1 MDPAEMF
8 IVPNLPWIIGGGMSL
23 GALAIGGWVF
33 TTWLRVRH
41 GYPLENSWGKAM
53 HPTKTPEAE
62 RMVATLAEENCHLRT
77 ELGEMKNRVAVLERI
92 ATDPGARLDREIASL
107 HTNLN

>member
-1 MDPAEMF
+1 MDIADTT
-8 IVPNLPWIIGGGMSL
+8 IIPNLPWIIGGGMAL
-23 GALAIGGWVF
+23 GASAIGGWVF

-53 HPTKTPEAE
+53 HPTKTPEGE
-62 RMVATLAEENCHLRT
+62 RMVAALAEENRHLRT

-107 HTNLN
+107 NANLN

>member
-1 MDPAEMF
+1 MDQGFQQFLEIRPLIE
-8 IVPNLPWIIGGGMSL
+8 GGMLL
-23 GALAIGGWVF
+23 GGLAIGGWII

-41 GYPLENSWGKAM
+41 GYPLPDSLGKLS
-53 HPTKTPEAE
+53 HPTKKPEAE
-62 RMVATLAEENCHLRT
+62 RMVGALAEENRHLRT

-107 HTNLN
+107 NANLN